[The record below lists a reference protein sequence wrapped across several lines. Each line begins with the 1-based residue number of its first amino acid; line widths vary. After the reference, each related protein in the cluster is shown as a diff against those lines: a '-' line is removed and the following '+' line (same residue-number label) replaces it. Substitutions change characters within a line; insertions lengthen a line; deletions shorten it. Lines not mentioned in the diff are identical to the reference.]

1 MELIKPSFGLI
12 FWMLIGFGILF
23 FVLAKFAW
31 PVITNGIA
39 SRNKKIQDQ
48 LDEAAKVHAELENL
62 NAKHDQMIAEAKAE
76 RDNILAE
83 ARKVSEKLYEE
94 AKSKGDAEAQQL
106 IEDAKKAIHFEK
118 MKAMTDVKN
127 EIANLSID
135 IAEKVI
141 KQELSD
147 KQKQEQLIQDWVKEC
162 NLN

>member
-23 FVLAKFAW
+23 FILAKFAW
-31 PVITNGIA
+31 PVITKGIA
-39 SRNKKIQDQ
+39 SRNQKIQDQ

-62 NAKHDQMIAEAKAE
+62 NVKHEQMLAEAKAE
-76 RDNILAE
+76 RDSILNE
-83 ARKVSEKLYEE
+83 ARAISANMKEE
-94 AKSKGDAEAQQL
+94 AKVAADKEAQTI

-127 EIANLSID
+127 EIANLSIE
-135 IAEKVI
+135 IAEKVM
-141 KQELSD
+141 KEELSD
-147 KQKQEQLIQDWVKEC
+147 KEKQEALIQKWVKDC